1 MMQFELGNIERLV
14 PERIRRAAWLRP
26 RYPLVSL
33 ELRDDAVLATRLVRR
48 KGTYHLAGHGAVQL
62 GAGVFSTSMMR
73 SEVASP
79 EELEQAISS
88 VLTKAGA
95 EGVSRVSV
103 ALPDTAARA
112 FVLDFQEMP
121 AGREQA
127 GNLIRWRLKK
137 SVPFPLEQARVSWEE
152 LGRREDGRVHLLVT
166 LAPIEALDGI
176 EKVAKQLGLRVG
188 LIDLASF
195 ATYNALR
202 LDGQLERQGRG
213 DIALLSATRNYYSL
227 MIFRRGNLI
236 FYRAKNYH
244 VQGGYQGEE
253 SLRAVVRELRSSL
266 GYYEEHLLGEG
277 IQRLLLRVVGIDREG
292 ILQAAR
298 DAGCEAVFPA
308 VVRNVVAEFESA
320 PEEDVPELLPS
331 IGLALRREA

>member
-1 MMQFELGNIERLV
+1 MMQFELGSIGRMV

-33 ELRDDAVLATRLVRR
+33 ELRDDAVLATRLVKR
-48 KGTYHLAGHGAVQL
+48 KGAYHIAGHGAVQI
-62 GAGVFSTSMMR
+62 GEDVFSTSMMR
-73 SEVASP
+73 SEVRSP
-79 EELEQAISS
+79 ADLEQAIST

-95 EGVSRVSV
+95 EGASRISI

-121 AGREQA
+121 PGREQA

-137 SVPFPLEQARVSWEE
+137 SVPFPLEQARLSWEE

-166 LAPIEALDGI
+166 LAPADALDGI
-176 EKVAKQLGLRVG
+176 EAVTAHLGLRVG

-195 ATYNALR
+195 ATYNVLR
-202 LDGQLERQGRG
+202 LDGQLAEQAQG
-213 DIALLSATRNYYSL
+213 DTALLSATRNYYSL
-227 MIFRRGNLI
+227 MIFRGESLI

-253 SLRAVVRELRSSL
+253 SLRAVVRELRTSL

-277 IQRLLLRVVGIDREG
+277 IRRLLLRVVGIDREG
-292 ILQAAR
+292 ILQAVR

-308 VVRNVVAEFESA
+308 LVRHVVAELESA
-320 PEEDVPELLPS
+320 PEEEIPELLPS
-331 IGLALRREA
+331 IGLALRREP